1 MKTAC
6 SLYDLSIGQAPYYL
20 GCHLMTSM
28 LLAQLSIVVPSHA
41 IYSRGHVILLSPILG
56 HYNGMIVAAGHID
69 DVRIS

>member
-1 MKTAC
+1 
-6 SLYDLSIGQAPYYL
+6 
-20 GCHLMTSM
+20 MTSM